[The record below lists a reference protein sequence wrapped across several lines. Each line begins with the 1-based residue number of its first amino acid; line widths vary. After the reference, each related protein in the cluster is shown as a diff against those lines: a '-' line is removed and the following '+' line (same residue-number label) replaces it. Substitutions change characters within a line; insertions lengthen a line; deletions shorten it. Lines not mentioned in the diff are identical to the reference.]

1 MDTRERRT
9 RERLYEQEQ
18 VSVRYRLVP
27 TPRFSPIQSL
37 PVPGPNGGSSPG

>member
-18 VSVRYRLVP
+18 VSVRYRLDSIW
-27 TPRFSPIQSL
+27 TSRTFR
-37 PVPGPNGGSSPG
+37 